1 VALSKGTLYASV
13 RLFTERRFGRDAVDK
28 CLAQLVKD
36 DQDLL
41 SSIVPVGWYPLEPIL
56 RFHRVLDKTFGR
68 GDLSLCKEVGRF
80 SAEWQL
86 TSFHKMLLRFKT
98 PDWFFQKGFTV
109 WRQYH
114 DTGRWELIRTTNN
127 SLTGRLL
134 EFAVVDAA
142 FCMREMGWFQR
153 AAELTGGTNVIIEET
168 HCRSRG
174 DPYCEYAGKWKAKH
188 PAAAGEG
195 GNA

>member
-1 VALSKGTLYASV
+1 MALSKGTLYASV

-28 CLAQLVKD
+28 LLAQLSKE
-36 DQDLL
+36 DQELL
-41 SSIVPVGWYPLEPIL
+41 ASIVPVGWYPLEPIL
-56 RFHRVLDKTFGR
+56 RYHRALDKMFGK
-68 GDLSLCKEVGRF
+68 GDLSLCHEVGRF

-114 DTGRWELIRTTNN
+114 DTGRWELMTT
-127 SLTGRLL
+127 SPHALTARLF

-142 FCMREMGWFQR
+142 FCKRELGWFQR
-153 AAELTGGTNVIIEET
+153 AAELTGGLNVVVEE
-168 HCRSRG
+168 HACRSRG
-174 DPYCEYAGKWKAKH
+174 DPYCEYAGTWKTKH
-188 PAAAGEG
+188 PAGS
-195 GNA
+195 GNT